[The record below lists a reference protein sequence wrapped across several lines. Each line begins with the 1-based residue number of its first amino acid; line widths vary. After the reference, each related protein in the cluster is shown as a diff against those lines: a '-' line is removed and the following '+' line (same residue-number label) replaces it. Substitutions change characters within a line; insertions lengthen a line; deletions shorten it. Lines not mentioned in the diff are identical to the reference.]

1 MPRRA
6 LITGITGQDGSY
18 LARFLL
24 DRGYEVHGM
33 VRRQSNPRNER
44 LEALADRITLHQAD
58 LLDQLSIVTM
68 LREVQPHEVYNLA
81 AQTFVPTS
89 FLQPVLTAEFTAL
102 GVLRVLEA
110 IRLVDPTIRFYQAS
124 SSEMFGHVRE
134 EPQNEQTPF
143 WPRSPY
149 GAAKAYGHWITVN
162 YRESYGLFACSGIMF
177 NHESPQRGMEFVT
190 PQSDRRRR
198 PDQTWPPAKTAVGQ
212 SRRRARLGLC
222 RRLCGSHVDDA
233 AAGRARRL
241 RHRDRHQAFGARVG
255 RTGVSPRGARLARA
269 RHDRS
274 APVSAGR
281 REHALWRRQP
291 RPEPRSAGS
300 PAFRLPNWWK

>member
-68 LREVQPHEVYNLA
+68 LHEVQPHEVYNLA

-177 NHESPQRGMEFVT
+177 NHESPRARHGIRH
-190 PQSDRRRR
+190 PQGDRCRR
-198 PDQTWPPAKTAVGQ
+198 PDQTRPPGEIAVGQ
-212 SRRRARLGLC
+212 SRCRARLGLC
-222 RRLCGSHVDDA
+222 RRLRGSHVDDA
-233 AAGRARRL
+233 PAVRARRL
-241 RHRDRHQAFGARVG
+241 
-255 RTGVSPRGARLARA
+255 S
-269 RHDRS
+269 
-274 APVSAGR
+274 
-281 REHALWRRQP
+281 
-291 RPEPRSAGS
+291 
-300 PAFRLPNWWK
+300 